1 MYLWTHTSV
10 KISVYIMTCFWYPGQ
25 CSHLLMLSKKSWE
38 LWFILKCEGFVFNN
52 DSMSR
57 TEGTTVAQGT
67 NPNFLC
73 SHFLS
78 LSQCHSSLPV
88 SQKAPGFHFQL
99 SCSFLKFYIAAQPTN
114 VWPCRLLTA
123 ELQCW
128 GFISQRLELS
138 SHVTCDFRETGND
151 ACGYLMTNAQMFAFK
166 NSLLK
171 PLCFDNVV
179 GQNVLFCVAF
189 HVMIKRN
196 TMLFMHYHAEI
207 LLIWE

>member
-1 MYLWTHTSV
+1 
-10 KISVYIMTCFWYPGQ
+10 
-25 CSHLLMLSKKSWE
+25 
-38 LWFILKCEGFVFNN
+38 
-52 DSMSR
+52 MSR
-57 TEGTTVAQGT
+57 TEETTVAQGT

-73 SHFLS
+73 SRFLS
-78 LSQCHSSLPV
+78 LSQCHSCLSV
-88 SQKAPGFHFQL
+88 SHKAPGFHFQL
-99 SCSFLKFYIAAQPTN
+99 SCSFLNFYIAAQPTN

-151 ACGYLMTNAQMFAFK
+151 ACGYLMTDAQMFPFK

-179 GQNVLFCVAF
+179 CQKVHLCVAF
-189 HVMIKRN
+189 HVKIKRN
-196 TMLFMHYHAEI
+196 TMLFYVLPCQNTSHLRIVACWLQEKKQISKYALSKWVECE
-207 LLIWE
+207 WY